1 MCLEYEVW
9 FAFFEQCEFQS
20 SAHWDSWGDSP
31 KSCSVGMVGL
41 RGAEVGEGDWERP
54 LLPPACTHTC
64 DTVEGG
70 RLLWLFVTCFDTL
83 LLVVTKRNFLVT
95 KLIVFDGVIRNN
107 YLNNTVRKEGN
118 PFYFLFAEHKRDPG
132 HAGWGVPETWH
143 SHRWDLLGEAQP
155 SLRHPPALWEQDEQ
169 EL

>member
-1 MCLEYEVW
+1 MRSDLPFSNNVNFSHQPTEV
-9 FAFFEQCEFQS
+9 
-20 SAHWDSWGDSP
+20 
-31 KSCSVGMVGL
+31 
-41 RGAEVGEGDWERP
+41 AEVTVLSPVLWEWWGWGGQRWGRETERDP
-54 LLPPACTHTC
+54 SSPQHAHTPV
-64 DTVEGG
+64 TLEGG